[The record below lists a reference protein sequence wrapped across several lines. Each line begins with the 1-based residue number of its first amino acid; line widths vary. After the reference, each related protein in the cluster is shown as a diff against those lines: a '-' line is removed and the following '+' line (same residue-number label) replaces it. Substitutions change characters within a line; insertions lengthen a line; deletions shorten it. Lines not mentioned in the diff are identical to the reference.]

1 MNKKGSMRF
10 VSMERHCNDILAFL
24 VHTEQVLIDAN
35 SCGFKDALSASF
47 RNIISGSG
55 NGR

>member
-1 MNKKGSMRF
+1 MNKKGS
-10 VSMERHCNDILAFL
+10 VSMERHCNDILALL
-24 VHTEQVLIDAN
+24 VHAVQVLRDAN
-35 SCGFKDALSASF
+35 SYDFKDALSASF